1 MIIERINIISGE
13 GRMFVEGGMRL
24 GKGEGV
30 GRGAKLKREHLAI
43 SSGVIGV
50 GWR

>member
-1 MIIERINIISGE
+1 M
-13 GRMFVEGGMRL
+13 EGGDEIRER
-24 GKGEGV
+24 GKV